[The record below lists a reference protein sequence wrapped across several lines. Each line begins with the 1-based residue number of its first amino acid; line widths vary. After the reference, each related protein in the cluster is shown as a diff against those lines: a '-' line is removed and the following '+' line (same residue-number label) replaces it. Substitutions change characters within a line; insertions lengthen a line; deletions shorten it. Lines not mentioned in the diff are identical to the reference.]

1 MEITRALLIQP
12 RFTAASFWNYS
23 STCEIVGA
31 KYPAP
36 PLGLITVAAM
46 LPGHWQLRLVDR
58 NTGELTEADLAWADL
73 VMTGGMIVQ
82 QPDLLAVIAQAQA
95 MGKPV
100 VVGGPEVTSSPHLYA
115 HADFRVLGEAEGII
129 RDFIAAFEAGERTG
143 TFEAEKFQA
152 DVTTTPVPRYDLLR
166 VKDYTNLSLQFSRG
180 CPFTCEF
187 CDIIELYGRKPRIK
201 TTPQIL
207 GELDAIAA
215 LGYRG
220 HVDFVDDNLVGNKK
234 ALKLLLPELIAWQKR
249 HGFPFEF
256 TTEASIN
263 LADDAE
269 LLEMLRQANF
279 FGVFV
284 GIESPDPE
292 TLRQMQK
299 KQNTRR
305 SIPDSIGRIQ
315 AAGLSVSGGFIIG
328 FDNER
333 EAVAEGMIQVI
344 EESAIPIAMVG
355 LLYALPNTQLTRRL
369 EREGRLHPGHDAFD
383 ADALPTLDQ
392 CAGGLNFDTL
402 RPRIQVLEDYKAVI
416 EQIFTPAGFFG
427 RIRQMGSRMQIR
439 ESRIRLAWRGMPLTL
454 GMLALLGFRLRRESL
469 ETQREFWRTILW
481 TLRRNP
487 LALNAVLLNAALYTH
502 LGPFSREVLVG
513 ITGQIAELRAGE
525 WQRRSA
531 GAALALTETA
541 LDR

>member
-1 MEITRALLIQP
+1 MSQTRALLVQP
-12 RFTAASFWNYS
+12 RFTAPSFWNYS

-46 LPGHWQLRLVDR
+46 LPAGWELRLVDR
-58 NTGELTEADLAWADL
+58 NTTELTDADLAWADL
-73 VMTGGMIVQ
+73 VMVGGMIVQ
-82 QPDLLAVIAQAQA
+82 QPDLLAVIALAQA
-95 MGKPV
+95 MGKLV

-115 HADFRVLGEAEGII
+115 HADFRVLGEAESVIQ
-129 RDFIAAFEAGERTG
+129 DFIAAFEAGESSG

-152 DVTTTPVPRYDLLR
+152 DVTASPVPRYDLLR

-201 TTPQIL
+201 TNAQML
-207 GELDAIAA
+207 AELDAILA

-234 ALKLLLPELIAWQKR
+234 ALKLFLPELIAWQKAR
-249 HGFPFEF
+249 GYPFEF

-269 LLEMLRQANF
+269 LLAMLRQANF
-279 FGVFV
+279 FGVFI

-305 SIPDSIGRIQ
+305 SIPESIGRLH
-315 AAGLSVSGGFIIG
+315 AAGISVSGGFIIG

-333 EAVAEGMIQVI
+333 EAVAEGMIGVI
-344 EESAIPIAMVG
+344 EDSAIPIAMVG

-369 EREGRLHPGHDAFD
+369 EREGRLHLGHDVIDPD
-383 ADALPTLDQ
+383 AETVGDQ
-392 CAGGLNFDTL
+392 CTGGLNFDTL
-402 RPRIQVLEDYKAVI
+402 RPRLDVLEDFRRVI
-416 EQIFTPAGFFG
+416 EQLYTPESYFG
-427 RIRQMGSRMQIR
+427 RVRALGLAL
-439 ESRIRLAWRGMPLTL
+439 RIRPAARSIAWRDSAQGL
-454 GMLALLGFRLRRESL
+454 GFLLLLGWHFRRAGWAVN
-469 ETQREFWRTILW
+469 REFWRMVAQV
-481 TLRRNP
+481 LRRNP
-487 LALNAVLLNAALYTH
+487 RALKQVILVSSLYTH
-502 LGPFSREVLVG
+502 LGPFSGRVLRG
-513 ITGQIAELRAGE
+513 IEAEMEAVRAGE
-525 WQRRSA
+525 WQA
-531 GAALALTETA
+531 GNALVLTETA
-541 LDR
+541 PDR

>member
-1 MEITRALLIQP
+1 MHPTRALLVQP

-23 STCEIVGA
+23 TTCEIVGA

-46 LPGHWQLRLVDR
+46 LPAHWELRLVDR
-58 NTGELTEADLAWADL
+58 NTGELTEEDLAWADL

-82 QPDLLAVIAQAQA
+82 QPDLLAVIARAQA
-95 MGKPV
+95 LGKPV
-100 VVGGPEVTSSPHLYA
+100 VVGGPEVTSSPHIYA

-129 RDFIAAFEAGERTG
+129 QDFIAAWEAGERSG

-201 TTPQIL
+201 STPQIL

-269 LLEMLRQANF
+269 LLDLLRQANF

-369 EREGRLHPGHDAFD
+369 EREGRLHPDHDTMHPEG
-383 ADALPTLDQ
+383 LTTMDQ
-392 CAGGLNFDTL
+392 SAHGLNFDTL
-402 RPRIQVLEDYKAVI
+402 RPRLEVLEDYRRVI
-416 EQIFTPAGFFG
+416 EHLFTPAGFFS
-427 RIRQMGSRMQIR
+427 RVRQMGSRVRITQ
-439 ESRIRLAWRGMPLTL
+439 SRTRLAWRGMPLTL
-454 GMLALLGFRLRRESL
+454 GMLALLGFRLRKESL

-487 LALNAVLLNAALYTH
+487 LVLHAVLLNAALYTH

-531 GAALALTETA
+531 GALSLVTGTA
-541 LDR
+541 PDR